1 VRTIVRPLIPVFAAA
16 LLMVAAAQPAAAQ
29 SAPPGCVVASG
40 TLLNGGSVSFTA
52 PPGHTWTFVYTG
64 AASGQISIT
73 GTLNIVNG
81 TGGTL
86 YYVVY
91 DDNVCEAIPTLS
103 QTAMGLMALLL
114 AGLGVLVLRL
124 GL

>member
-1 VRTIVRPLIPVFAAA
+1 MRTIVRPLIPAFAAA

-29 SAPPGCVVASG
+29 AAPSGCVVASG
-40 TLLNGGSVSFTA
+40 ALLSGGNITLTA

-64 AASGQISIT
+64 AASGQITIT

-86 YYVVY
+86 NYVVY
-91 DDNVCEAIPTLS
+91 DDIGCEAIPTLS

-114 AGLGVLVLRL
+114 AGLGVFVLRL
-124 GL
+124 GR